1 MPELPIHPNCKCYY
15 EAEEDGEYLGQD
27 PSTALIGDIQV
38 PESFKKEMES
48 IHSNLKSI
56 QDVLKTKI
64 KSESAKEQIL
74 TEINKIQTKID
85 SNTEEQDK
93 KRIVIETRQK
103 EILDKIDGEINNV

>member
-1 MPELPIHPNCKCYY
+1 M
-15 EAEEDGEYLGQD
+15 
-27 PSTALIGDIQV
+27 

>member
-1 MPELPIHPNCKCYY
+1 
-15 EAEEDGEYLGQD
+15 
-27 PSTALIGDIQV
+27 
-38 PESFKKEMES
+38 MES